1 MNLLWK
7 KKDEEEEVLVVVESL
22 DFFQIVAILLVE
34 KTMANDYL
42 LMEYELM
49 AMVVVFL
56 EV

>member
-7 KKDEEEEVLVVVESL
+7 KKDKEEEVLVVVESL